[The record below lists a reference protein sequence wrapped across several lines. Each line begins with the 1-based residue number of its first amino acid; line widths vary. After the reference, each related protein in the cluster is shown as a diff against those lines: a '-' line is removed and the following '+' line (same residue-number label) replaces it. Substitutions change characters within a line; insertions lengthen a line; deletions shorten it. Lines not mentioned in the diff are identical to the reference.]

1 MDDRADILVS
11 IILVVSETDDGLA
24 GLIRDLHG
32 RLDAKVRDH
41 EIIIID
47 NASQDGTVARIER
60 LIEEVPNIHLYS
72 LARACDRDVAV
83 LAGIEN
89 SIGDFV
95 ITMLPIGDQLPVV
108 SRMID
113 QALAG
118 AEIVLGRSDGDSRHH
133 GWLYGLLAKGFFGLY
148 RRLTGIAIPAEASN
162 FRLMSRG
169 VVNYL
174 LQTDAAH
181 IMFQALPAIAA
192 FKSAVI
198 PYEMSSGSQL
208 IERRSMGS
216 GIHKALSVVLSTTAF
231 PTRLLSL
238 LSVLAGLLNL
248 VYAGY
253 VVIIAIFKEGVAE
266 GWITLSLQIS
276 GMFFLVSIIL
286 ALLSEYIV
294 RIFEGSLRRPL
305 YLIARE
311 KSSAVLSRNE
321 RLNILHNLAP
331 RHLDKTG
338 TS

>member
-11 IILVVSETDDGLA
+11 IVLVVSETDEGFAPLIRALHGTLA
-24 GLIRDLHG
+24 GK
-32 RLDAKVRDH
+32 ARDH

-47 NASQDGTVARIER
+47 NASHDGTVDRVER

-72 LARACDRDVAV
+72 LARPCDRDVAV

-89 SIGDFV
+89 SIGDYV
-95 ITMLPIGDQLPVV
+95 ITMLAVSDQVPVV
-108 SRMID
+108 GQMID

-118 AEIVLGRSDGDSRHH
+118 TEIVLGRSNGDDGRQ
-133 GWLYGLLAKGFFGLY
+133 GWFYGLLAKGFFGLY
-148 RRLTGIAIPAEASN
+148 RRLTGIFIPAEASN

-192 FKSAVI
+192 FKSATI
-198 PYEMSSGSQL
+198 RYDMSAGSQL
-208 IERRSMGS
+208 IQRRSMGS
-216 GIHKALSVVLSTTAF
+216 GINKALSVMLSTTAF

-238 LSVLAGLLNL
+238 LAVLAGLLNL
-248 VYAGY
+248 AYALY
-253 VVIIAIFKEGVAE
+253 VVAIAIFKEGVAE
-266 GWITLSLQIS
+266 GWVTLSLQIS
-276 GMFFLVSIIL
+276 GMFFLLSVIL

-311 KSSAVLSRNE
+311 KSSPTLSRNE
-321 RLNILHNLAP
+321 RLNILHNLASRQP
-331 RHLDKTG
+331 DKTS

>member
-11 IILVVSETDDGLA
+11 IILVVAETDGGFA

-32 RLDAKVRDH
+32 ALDAKVRDH

-72 LARACDRDVAV
+72 LARACERDVAV

-89 SIGDFV
+89 SIGDYV
-95 ITMLPIGDQLPVV
+95 ITMLPIGDQVAVV
-108 SRMID
+108 GQMID

-118 AEIVLGRSDGDSRHH
+118 MEIVLGRSDADGHSH
-133 GWLYGLLAKGFFGLY
+133 GWFYGLLAKGFFGLY
-148 RRLTGIAIPAEASN
+148 RRLTGIFIPTEASN

-181 IMFQALPAIAA
+181 IMFQALPAIGA
-192 FKSAVI
+192 FKSGTVH
-198 PYEMSSGSQL
+198 YTMSAGSQQ
-208 IERRSMGS
+208 IARRSMGS
-216 GIHKALSVVLSTTAF
+216 GINKALSVMLSTTAF

-248 VYAGY
+248 IYAGY
-253 VVIIAIFKEGVAE
+253 VVVIALFKEGVAE
-266 GWITLSLQIS
+266 GWVTLSLQIS
-276 GMFFLVSIIL
+276 GMFFLVSVIL

-331 RHLDKTG
+331 RQLDR
-338 TS
+338 